1 MKSMKQ
7 SLYSVKN
14 KGVSIWDQT
23 NKQVRNLIVMFG
35 STVAILGV
43 FWSAF
48 KLLDLWEIVISNLQF
63 KERRS

>member
-14 KGVSIWDQT
+14 KGVSIWEQT

-35 STVAILGV
+35 STVAILGI

-48 KLLDLWEIVISNLQF
+48 KLLDLWEIVISNL
-63 KERRS
+63 

>member
-14 KGVSIWDQT
+14 KSVSIWDQT

-35 STVAILGV
+35 STVVILGV

-48 KLLDLWEIVISNLQF
+48 KLLDLWEIVISNL
-63 KERRS
+63 

>member
-1 MKSMKQ
+1 MKSVKQ

-14 KGVSIWDQT
+14 KSVSIWDQT

-35 STVAILGV
+35 STVAILGI

-48 KLLDLWEIVISNLQF
+48 KLLDLWEIFISNL
-63 KERRS
+63 